1 LGAVRGTGEGAIDSI
16 LAARKQGAFT
26 GLYDFSRRVDRRLV
40 NRRCAEALVRAGAFD
55 AIERN
60 RASLLATVGRAIE
73 AAEQAE
79 RAASQSSLFG
89 EAGGAR
95 AQALPLVEART
106 WDPKQQLMEEKV
118 ALGFTLSGHLFSV
131 YERELAGFPRTPLAR
146 LATAGERVWVAGIVA
161 SARVQMTRRGRMMV
175 VVLDDGSAQLEL
187 TVFNELFEQHRDKLK
202 EDALLIVQGKLQRD
216 EFIGG
221 LRLTADDLHDLGSLR
236 GRYASRLRIEVN
248 GQADAK
254 RLMEALAPYRAE
266 GACPVVVH
274 YENGE
279 ASCDVALGES
289 WRVRPD
295 TRLIG
300 ELSAWLAPERVQV
313 VYNGNGV
320 AAA

>member
-1 LGAVRGTGEGAIDSI
+1 
-16 LAARKQGAFT
+16 
-26 GLYDFSRRVDRRLV
+26 
-40 NRRCAEALVRAGAFD
+40 
-55 AIERN
+55 
-60 RASLLATVGRAIE
+60 
-73 AAEQAE
+73 
-79 RAASQSSLFG
+79 
-89 EAGGAR
+89 
-95 AQALPLVEART
+95 
-106 WDPKQQLMEEKV
+106 
-118 ALGFTLSGHLFSV
+118 
-131 YERELAGFPRTPLAR
+131 
-146 LATAGERVWVAGIVA
+146 
-161 SARVQMTRRGRMMV
+161 
-175 VVLDDGSAQLEL
+175 
-187 TVFNELFEQHRDKLK
+187 VFNELYEQHRDKLK